1 MAHTPAI
8 TYQSASYSHVGMVR
22 QINEDAFRE
31 LPGAGLWVVADGM
44 GGHAAG
50 DYVSSLIVDT
60 LRRIPPSDALSVYTS
75 ALRSR
80 LAEVNAAVREETA
93 HRGVA
98 MMGSTV
104 VLLPRWDRE
113 VAAQC
118 VQRYRITGW
127 TAVPTLIQDFFAN
140 GM

>member
-1 MAHTPAI
+1 MAQAPAI
-8 TYQSASYSHVGMVR
+8 SYQSASYSHVGMVR

-104 VLLPRWDRE
+104 VLL
-113 VAAQC
+113 
-118 VQRYRITGW
+118 
-127 TAVPTLIQDFFAN
+127 AVRGTEGVCLWA
-140 GM
+140 G